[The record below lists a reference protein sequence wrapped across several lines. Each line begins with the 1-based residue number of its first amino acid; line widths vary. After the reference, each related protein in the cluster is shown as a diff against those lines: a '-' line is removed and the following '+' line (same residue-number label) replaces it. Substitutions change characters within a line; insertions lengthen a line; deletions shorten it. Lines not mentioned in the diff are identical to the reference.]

1 MIQSKNVMNNE
12 NYVEDILQMVH
23 NVTMEEFKLGGY
35 NYVEQNEEKKKSTKR
50 ENIEFN
56 IMSGKMKKASYD
68 RIKKHEASGK
78 KVEQIK
84 TVFNNEEGE
93 EVNMDILSDVGIFNI
108 VKDKSK
114 LIPWKKI
121 DTEDKKNRVSD
132 FIKSNYENFPE
143 VLFNK
148 VLDLVDNGKI
158 NYKKYIV
165 YDPIVCRILEMP
177 IIKYDRIKDM
187 YKINYSDE
195 KKLKKKKISF
205 K

>member
-1 MIQSKNVMNNE
+1 MNNE
-12 NYVEDILQMVH
+12 NYVEDILQLVH
-23 NVTMEEFKLGGY
+23 DITVKEFQLGGY
-35 NYVEQNEEKKKSTKR
+35 EYVEKEEKKKKSTKR

-68 RIKKHEASGK
+68 RIRKKEATGK
-78 KVEQIK
+78 TVEQVK
-84 TVFNNEEGE
+84 TVFNEEE
-93 EVNMDILSDVGIFNI
+93 EENNMDILSDVGIFNI

-114 LIPWKKI
+114 LIAWKKI
-121 DTEDKKNRVSD
+121 ELEEKKSKVTD

-148 VLDLVDNGKI
+148 VLDLVDSGKI

-177 IIKYDRIKDM
+177 VIKHDNIKDI
-187 YKINYSDE
+187 YSINYSDE
-195 KKLKKKKISF
+195 KKSKKKKISF

>member
-12 NYVEDILQMVH
+12 NYVEDILQLVH
-23 NVTMEEFKLGGY
+23 DITIEEFKLGGY
-35 NYVEQNEEKKKSTKR
+35 EYVEQDEEKKKSTKR
-50 ENIEFN
+50 DNIEFN
-56 IMSGKMKKASYD
+56 IMSGKMKKAAYD
-68 RIKKHEASGK
+68 RVKKQEASGK
-78 KVEQIK
+78 TVEQVK
-84 TVFNNEEGE
+84 TVFEDEEK
-93 EVNMDILSDVGIFNI
+93 NMDILSDIGIFNI

-114 LIPWKKI
+114 LIAWKKI
-121 DTEDKKNRVSD
+121 EPEDKKNKVTD

-148 VLDLVDNGKI
+148 VLDLVDSGKI

-177 IIKYDRIKDM
+177 VIKHDKIKDI
-187 YKINYSDE
+187 YKLNYSDE
-195 KKLKKKKISF
+195 KKSKKKKISF